1 MEASVADARW
11 EGPNVTV
18 EMTPPIRRQG
28 RPRKTL
34 LSAPAIYLAALDLI
48 DREGADA
55 FSLVKLAKELGVQM
69 ASLYNH
75 VDNRE
80 QVIQGV
86 RGLLAAEIGGSILGG
101 VGWEETLSEWARAY
115 RAVFARHPNTVKLL
129 ATTPVR
135 SAPVLD
141 QYEQVVVALE
151 SSDWPLSEVLWLLT
165 ALESFVLGS
174 VLDMVAPEQMIDLS
188 ADALA
193 HPRLTAAKDAAP
205 HQGRADAAFEFGLTA
220 LLAGFREHLTKG
232 G

>member
-1 MEASVADARW
+1 MS
-11 EGPNVTV
+11 
-18 EMTPPIRRQG
+18 TPPRRRG
-28 RPRKTL
+28 RPRRTL
-34 LSAPAIYLAALDLI
+34 LSAPSIYLAALDLL
-48 DREGADA
+48 DREGSDA

-86 RGLLAAEIGGSILGG
+86 RGLLAAEIGGSIPDRA
-101 VGWEETLSEWARAY
+101 GWEQMLGEWARSY

-129 ATTPVR
+129 ATTPVKT
-135 SAPVLD
+135 AAVLD

-151 SSDWPLSEVLWLLT
+151 NSGWPLSEVLWLMT

-188 ADALA
+188 ADAHA
-193 HPRLTAAKDAAP
+193 HPRLMAAKDASP
-205 HQGRADAAFEFGLTA
+205 PQNRADAAFEFGLAA
-220 LLAGFREHLTKG
+220 LLAGFRERLTKG